1 MTKMTLIIINSASLG
16 IIAGQ
21 LINLGMITM
30 AIAVVALL
38 LSNALSI
45 GFIKD

>member
-16 IIAGQ
+16 IIASQ

-30 AIAVVALL
+30 AIAVVALIC
-38 LSNALSI
+38 SNALCI